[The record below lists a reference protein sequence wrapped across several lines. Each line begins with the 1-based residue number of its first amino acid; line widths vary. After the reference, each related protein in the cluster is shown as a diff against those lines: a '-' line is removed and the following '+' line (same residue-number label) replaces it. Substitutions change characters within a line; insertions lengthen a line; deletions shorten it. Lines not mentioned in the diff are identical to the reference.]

1 MKKLDYSPF
10 GFVMQAGASSLPQN
24 VGGDLVY
31 HHSDGHDEI
40 IPIQNPDDG
49 LQIQDLLPKAKTGNR
64 KATEKLASLVKP
76 YSPKMARAMLAS
88 IGKYDDESDP
98 MIVQGD
104 EHADGGNHMPDM
116 TLALKLYKLS
126 AKHGNRCGMCRL
138 GCCYAEGKGCYKNP
152 KLAKY
157 WLEKAAAQCEEAD
170 EYLDV
175 YKLR

>member
-1 MKKLDYSPF
+1 MEIINYSPF
-10 GFVMQAGASSLPQN
+10 GFVLQAGASSHPKN

-31 HHSDGHDEI
+31 HHSDGHDER

-49 LQIQDLLPKAKTGNR
+49 RQIQELLPKAKARNR
-64 KATEKLASLVKP
+64 KATEKLASLIKP

-104 EHADGGNHMPDM
+104 ELADGGNYMPDL
-116 TLALKLYKLS
+116 TAALDMYRLS
-126 AKHGNRCGMCRL
+126 AKHGNHCGMCRL
-138 GCCYAEGKGCYKNP
+138 GCCYAEGKGCYKN
-152 KLAKY
+152 KRLAKY
-157 WLEKAAAQCEEAD
+157 WIEKAATQCEEAD
-170 EYLDV
+170 EYLDI